1 MESFFAYTF
10 FSKEGGRGIKSASYT
25 WYLSLATPGLHVSLE
40 VLTHIAVLSRV
51 YCADS
56 KRSVTSLSAS
66 QQLCKIVFFV
76 CFFVS
81 IHYLRRLFATRN
93 FAVHM
98 QRQSRLHA
106 TLLVFTCKTNIL
118 VCGAIV
124 KSCTYISPVPPNQHK
139 DPSCLW

>member
-1 MESFFAYTF
+1 MRTAARQKSPSSANLRHNHHPLNHKYHCGIIFCIYFF

-81 IHYLRRLFATRN
+81 IHYLRRLPCNAKLRCTHATPVPSTRN
-93 FAVHM
+93 ITGVYM
-98 QRQSRLHA
+98 
-106 TLLVFTCKTNIL
+106 
-118 VCGAIV
+118 
-124 KSCTYISPVPPNQHK
+124 
-139 DPSCLW
+139 